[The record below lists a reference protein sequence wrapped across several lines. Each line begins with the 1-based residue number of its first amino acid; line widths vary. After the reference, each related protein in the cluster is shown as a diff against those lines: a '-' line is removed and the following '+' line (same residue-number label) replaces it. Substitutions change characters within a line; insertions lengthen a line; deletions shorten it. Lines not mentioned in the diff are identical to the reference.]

1 MNDSSFTFYP
11 IIQQFLYTLFKAS
24 YSGARKLSLFIGYIF
39 VVTLLVA
46 AIIFWI
52 GAEISPKSQPSE
64 NKLLPY
70 AGGEKIEHELV
81 PVSIKLF
88 DYALLFIIFE
98 VISLLLVFSA
108 GPFEGALDFISKVG
122 VLIYVAVVSF
132 TFYVFAR
139 RV

>member
-1 MNDSSFTFYP
+1 MSF
-11 IIQQFLYTLFKAS
+11 L
-24 YSGARKLSLFIGYIF
+24 IGYIF
-39 VVTLLVA
+39 LVTLLVA

-52 GAEISPKSQPSE
+52 GAEISPKSEPSE
-64 NKLLPY
+64 NKLLPF
-70 AGGEKIEHELV
+70 AGGEKVEHELV

-108 GPFEGALDFISKVG
+108 GPFEGVLNSVSKVG
-122 VLIYVAVVSF
+122 VIMYVAVVSF
-132 TFYVFAR
+132 AFYVFAR